1 MIKMALIQIK
11 MALLQKDY
19 ILVDLNTDCGNWY
32 LPYKNETTNYE
43 QLTGWNV
50 DWWVN
55 EQVCT
60 KYPTSDLWNRWWPM
74 WSLDFTIQVNGK
86 LKQHRTYF
94 EMTEDNERSQYLEIK
109 DWHTIQEAISMLNS
123 LWYELD
129 VFEIQKLINQRL
141 SSVWVTIPTQ
151 TTTPTQ

>member
-1 MIKMALIQIK
+1 
-11 MALLQKDY
+11 
-19 ILVDLNTDCGNWY
+19 
-32 LPYKNETTNYE
+32 
-43 QLTGWNV
+43 
-50 DWWVN
+50 
-55 EQVCT
+55 
-60 KYPTSDLWNRWWPM
+60 
-74 WSLDFTIQVNGK
+74 
-86 LKQHRTYF
+86 
-94 EMTEDNERSQYLEIK
+94 MTEDNERSQYLEIK